1 MPGHVKA
8 GGNKEADPDPAQ
20 FLWITDEMKK
30 EDSLKPYD
38 AKKSVWVPDGEGGF
52 DEAMIDTVDGDKV
65 SCKVGWEPKT
75 FKSAQCMQVNPP
87 KMEKFDDVSNMTYL
101 NEASVL
107 WNLKARYVAKL
118 IYTYSGLFCV
128 VINPY
133 KRYPIYTNRV
143 VNIYIGKRRNEVPP
157 HLFAISDGA
166 YQQMMANS
174 KDQSMLIT
182 GESGAGKTENTK
194 KVITYFAILGSGGEG
209 GKKKKDDP
217 EAEKKA
223 NLEDRIVNTNPI
235 LESYGN
241 AKTIRN
247 DNSSRF
253 GKFIRI
259 YFNQMGKLAGG
270 FIDVYLL
277 EKSRV
282 TYQQPNERGYHIFFQ
297 LVEEGPIEGLQE
309 MCCFTTDPYDFFFMS
324 QGKVKVDSI
333 DDNEEL
339 EFTDAAF
346 DTLGFDLQEKQ
357 SAFKLTACICHFGE
371 MTFKQKGREESC
383 EMDDPLPGQKASQL
397 LGVENWQLF
406 YGNFIRPK
414 IKVGTEWVYKGQNAD
429 NCLNSVAALARSMYN
444 RLFMWL
450 VDLCNRTLIDPTM
463 KKVNFIGVLDIAGFE
478 IFEFNTFEQICINFC
493 NEKLQQFFN
502 HHMFVLEQEEYVR
515 EGIEWEMVDFGMDLE
530 ATIQLMEKPMGLL
543 AILEEETL
551 FPKASD
557 KSFNDKLTENL
568 LGKSTSF
575 LKKQPGSKD
584 KTAHFA
590 IGHYAGIV
598 NYNLTDW
605 LTKNKD
611 QCNDTVVDQ
620 LKKST
625 NPLVAYLFREHP
637 GQPEED
643 PNKGKEKAKKGKDTK
658 VFKTV
663 SSAFRAQLE
672 ALLATLNSTDPHF
685 IRCIVPNNFKTPGL
699 LDSALVMHQLTC
711 NGVLE
716 GIRICRRG
724 FPNRT
729 VYLDFKHRF
738 IIIKPKEVY
747 ACGTDLKAAAKII
760 LDSIEVVNDRWRLG
774 HTKVFFRAGTVGMI
788 EEVRDESIKAIL
800 NYVQGIC
807 RGYLGRKQ
815 YKIEQYK
822 KSMVPIMQRNIKKYL
837 FFRDWTW
844 YFLLNGTKRFIGQED
859 VEAVI
864 AKLEEE
870 ASVACSAYDKE
881 VDERDRL
888 NDGISQMTQDKKDM
902 MQQIENEQGDLSS
915 FQHDLASATDKRS
928 EKEDELTGTQKRLTD
943 TEASRNDM
951 IDKKRRYDN
960 DLSSFRKD
968 IDEMNM
974 SIQKAEQEKTNRDH
988 TIRNLNDEIAHQDE
1002 LINKLTKEKKYMQE
1016 SQAKSSDE
1024 LNQAEEKVDN
1034 LNKIKVKLEVTL
1046 DDLEDS
1052 YEREKKS
1059 RLDMDKQRRKIE
1071 GDLKVTQEVV
1081 IDLERDKKDVE
1092 GCIDN
1097 KDKDI
1102 HDSQNRLADEQ
1113 SIVGKLQKTIKELQ
1127 GRIEQNEEEL
1137 EGERGART
1145 NAEKQRGGLSRE
1157 LDDLSERVDEA
1168 GGATM
1173 AQVDLNKKREA
1184 EIGKLRRD
1192 LEEGNIQHD
1201 GTLVGLKKK
1210 NVDATSEM
1218 AEQVDQLNKMNT
1230 KITKEKHAKKL
1241 QIDEVMGA
1249 MDVVANEKASLEKQ
1263 NSLLQHQLSE
1273 TNRRCEEANLT
1284 LTDYDSSRKKTV
1296 VENVELLRSVEEL
1309 DNNNMVLG
1317 KIKTTLVAQL
1327 EETKKVSDDESKE
1340 RSFLLGKFRNLEHEV
1355 DLTRGQ
1361 LEEES
1366 QSKADALRM
1375 LSKSVGDAQ
1384 MWRQKYEKEG
1394 LARAEELE
1402 SAKLKLQS
1410 RLAEAEGTVM
1420 NFNGKATALEKE
1432 KMNLQSDIEEMSQNL
1447 DDAQAR
1453 CSQME
1458 KKAKNF
1464 DKIVVE
1470 WKQKIDGL
1478 QAELD
1483 QSQVECRSY
1492 STELFKVKTAYEE
1505 TMLLLENV
1513 RKENKNLSNEIKDI
1527 MDQIGEGGRTIHE
1540 IDKIRKRL
1548 ENEKLELQA
1557 ALEEAE
1563 SALEQ
1568 EENKVLRSQLEL
1580 SQVKQEIERR
1590 IKEKEDELEG
1600 LRKTYQRSVESMQ
1613 SSLENESKAKG
1624 EALRHK
1630 KKLEADLNELDIA
1643 LEHSNGANAEAQ
1655 QTIKKYQSHIK
1666 ESQIGLE
1673 QEQLHRDKAREQ
1685 LIQAER
1691 RNHAVR
1697 NELEETK
1704 TQLEHADR
1712 QRRSA
1717 EQELSDVVE
1726 QVADSTLQNQSLQS
1740 SKRKLDSEM
1749 QTMHADLEE
1758 MLNESRIAEEKAKK
1772 AMIDAARLAD
1782 ELRAEQENAQYAE
1795 KNRRALDGQVK
1806 DMQTKLDDAEQL
1818 AVKGGKKVTSRLEQK
1833 IKDLESQMDE
1843 EQRRLVDAQKSQRRT
1858 DRRVKELTFSQEE
1871 DCKNHERM
1879 QELVDK
1885 LQNKV
1890 KSYKKQIEEAEEI
1903 AALNLAKFRKVQS
1916 DLEQSQ
1922 ERADINE
1929 QVLAKY
1935 KAMGR
1940 GTSLGPV

>member
-8 GGNKEADPDPAQ
+8 GGSKEPDPDPSQ
-20 FLWITDEMKK
+20 YLFVSFEMKK

-52 DEAMIDTVDGDKV
+52 DEALIQEVKGEMIDV
-65 SCKVGWEPKT
+65 KVGWEPKT
-75 FKSAQCMQVNPP
+75 FKATQVMQVNPP

-107 WNLKARYVAKL
+107 WNLKSRYVAKL

-143 VNIYIGKRRNEVPP
+143 VRMYIGKRRNEVPP

-174 KDQSMLIT
+174 RDQSMLIT

-194 KVITYFAILGSGGEG
+194 KVITYFAILGANE
-209 GKKKKDDP
+209 KTKKDAGGP
-217 EAEKKA
+217 EVEKKA
-223 NLEDRIVNTNPI
+223 NLEDRIVQTNPI

-259 YFNQMGKLAGG
+259 YFNHMGKLAGG

-297 LVEEGPIEGLQE
+297 LVEVGPVEGLQE
-309 MCCFTTDPYDFFFMS
+309 MCCMSTDPYDYFFIS

-339 EFTDAAF
+339 EFTDQAF
-346 DTLGFDLQEKQ
+346 DTLGFTLEEKQ
-357 SAFKLTACICHFGE
+357 NAFKLTSCICHLGE

-383 EMDDPLPGQKASQL
+383 EMDDPVPGQNCCTL
-397 LGVENWQLF
+397 LGVENFQLF

-429 NCLNSVAALARSMYN
+429 NCLNSIAALARSMYN
-444 RLFMWL
+444 RLFLWL
-450 VDLCNRTLIDPTM
+450 VDLCNRTLIDATM

-543 AILEEETL
+543 AILEEETM
-551 FPKASD
+551 FPKATD
-557 KSFNDKLTENL
+557 KSFEDKLKENL
-568 LGKSTSF
+568 LGKSQVF

-584 KTAHFA
+584 KNAHFA
-590 IGHYAGIV
+590 IAHYAGIV
-598 NYNLTDW
+598 NYNLSDW

-611 QCNDTVVDQ
+611 PVNDTVVDQ
-620 LKKST
+620 LKKAD
-625 NPLVAYLFREHP
+625 NALVQYLFRDHP
-637 GQPEED
+637 GQPEEAEKKD
-643 PNKGKEKAKKGKDTK
+643 KAKKGKDKT
-658 VFKTV
+658 FKTV
-663 SSAFRAQLE
+663 SSSFRAQLE
-672 ALLATLNSTDPHF
+672 ALLITLNSTDPHF
-685 IRCIVPNNFKTPGL
+685 IRCIVPNNNKTPGL

-729 VYLDFKHRF
+729 VYAEFRHRF
-738 IIIKPKEVY
+738 IIIKPKEVH
-747 ACGTDLKAAAKII
+747 ACKDDQKMAAKVI
-760 LDSIEVVNDRWRLG
+760 LESIEEVNDKWRLG

-788 EEVRDESIKAIL
+788 EEVRDECIKNIL
-800 NYVQGIC
+800 NHIQSIC

-815 YKIEQYK
+815 HKIEIAK
-822 KSMVPIMQRNIKKYL
+822 REFIPVMQRNFKKYI

-844 YFLLNGTKRFIGQED
+844 YSLVNATKRFIGQVNIED
-859 VEAVI
+859 EI
-864 AKLEEE
+864 AALEEE
-870 ASVACSAYDKE
+870 ASVACAAYDKE
-881 VDERDRL
+881 VQARDAF
-888 NDGISQMTQDKKDM
+888 NEGIAQMTTDKKDM
-902 MQQIENEQGDLSS
+902 MAQIEREQGDLSS
-915 FQHDLASATDKRS
+915 YQADLAKATEARS
-928 EKEDELTGTQKRLTD
+928 QKEDELSNLQRTLTD
-943 TEASRNDM
+943 TESNRNNM
-951 IDKKRRYDN
+951 IERKRKLET
-960 DLSSFRKD
+960 DLSSFKKD
-968 IDEMNM
+968 IEDMEMA
-974 SIQKAEQEKTNRDH
+974 IQKAEQEKTNRDH
-988 TIRNLNDEIAHQDE
+988 TIRNMNDEIAHQDE
-1002 LINKLTKEKKYMQE
+1002 LINKLNKEKKHMQE
-1016 SQAKSSDE
+1016 NQAKSSEE
-1024 LNQAEEKVDN
+1024 LTSAEEKLDH
-1034 LNKIKVKLEVTL
+1034 LNKIKAKLEVTL
-1046 DDLEDS
+1046 DELEDS
-1052 YEREKKS
+1052 LEREKKA
-1059 RLDMDKQRRKIE
+1059 RLDMDKQRRKVE
-1071 GDLKVTQEVV
+1071 ADLKVTQEMVN
-1081 IDLERDKKDVE
+1081 DLERDKKEVE
-1092 GCIDN
+1092 GLIS
-1097 KDKDI
+1097 KKEKDI
-1102 HDSQNRLADEQ
+1102 STNQSKLEDEQ
-1113 SIVGKLQKTIKELQ
+1113 STVSKLQKAIKEMQ
-1127 GRIEQNEEEL
+1127 SRIEANEEEL
-1137 EGERGART
+1137 EAERQARSK
-1145 NAEKQRGGLSRE
+1145 AEKQRGTLARE
-1157 LDDLSERVDEA
+1157 LDDLSERLDEA
-1168 GGATM
+1168 GGATT
-1173 AQVDLNKKREA
+1173 AQIELNKKREA

-1192 LEEGNIQHD
+1192 LEEATIQHES
-1201 GTLVGLKKK
+1201 TLASLKKK
-1210 NVDATSEM
+1210 HLDAVAEM
-1218 AEQVDQLNKMNT
+1218 SEQVDQLNKM
-1230 KITKEKHAKKL
+1230 KQKVEKEKHGKRL
-1241 QIDEVMGA
+1241 QIDEVKAA
-1249 MDVVANEKASLEKQ
+1249 MDTVANEKASVEKQ
-1263 NSLLQHQLSE
+1263 NHLLNQQYSDL
-1273 TNRRCEEANLT
+1273 NRRCEEANLT
-1284 LTDYDSSRKKTV
+1284 LSDFDNAKKKIV
-1296 VENVELLRSVEEL
+1296 VENADVLRNIEEL
-1309 DNNNMVLG
+1309 DNNNNVLA
-1317 KIKTTLVAQL
+1317 KIKQTLSAQL
-1327 EETKKVSDDESKE
+1327 EEQRRIADDEAKE
-1340 RSFLLGKFRNLEHEV
+1340 RSFLMGKYRNLEHEV
-1355 DLTRGQ
+1355 DTTREQ
-1361 LEEES
+1361 LEEET

-1384 MWRQKYEKEG
+1384 MWRMKYEKDG
-1394 LARAEELE
+1394 LARSEELE
-1402 SAKLKLQS
+1402 SAKMKLQS
-1410 RLAEAEGTVM
+1410 RLAEAEATVQ
-1420 NFNGKATALEKE
+1420 NYNNKAMALEKD
-1432 KMNLQSDIEEMSQNL
+1432 KMKLQSDIEEMGGML

-1453 CSQME
+1453 CFQME

-1470 WKQKIDGL
+1470 WKNKIDAL

-1483 QSQVECRSY
+1483 QTQVECRSY
-1492 STELFKVKTAYEE
+1492 STELFKVKTVYEE
-1505 TMLLLENV
+1505 SQQQLDTV
-1513 RKENKNLSNEIKDI
+1513 RRENKNLSNEIKDI

-1568 EENKVLRSQLEL
+1568 EENKVLRAQLEL

-1590 IKEKEDELEG
+1590 IKEKEVEFEG
-1600 LRKTYQRSVESMQ
+1600 LRKTHQKAIESMQ
-1613 SSLENESKAKG
+1613 ASLETETRTKG
-1624 EALRHK
+1624 EAIRQK
-1630 KKLEADLNELDIA
+1630 KKLESDINELDIA
-1643 LEHSNGANAEAQ
+1643 LEHANGSNAEAQ
-1655 QTIKKYQSHIK
+1655 RSIKKYQQQIK
-1666 ESQIGLE
+1666 EMQLTLE
-1673 QEQLHRDKAREQ
+1673 QEQIHRDKAREQ

-1691 RNHAVR
+1691 RSHAVQ
-1697 NELEETK
+1697 NELEECK

-1717 EQELSDVVE
+1717 EQELSDVIE
-1726 QVADSTLQNQSLQS
+1726 QLSDSTLQNQALQS

-1758 MLNESRIAEEKAKK
+1758 MLTESKMAEDRAKK

-1782 ELRAEQENAQYAE
+1782 ELRLEQENAQQCE
-1795 KNRRALDGQVK
+1795 KTRKSLDYQVK
-1806 DMQTKLDDAEQL
+1806 DMQGKLDEAEQL
-1818 AVKGGKKVTSRLEQK
+1818 ALKGGKKITSRLEQK
-1833 IKDLESQMDE
+1833 IKDLETQLDD

-1858 DRRVKELTFSQEE
+1858 ERRIKELTFSQEE
-1871 DCKNHERM
+1871 DHKNHERM

-1903 AALNLAKFRKVQS
+1903 AALNLAKFRKVQA
-1916 DLEQSQ
+1916 DLEQSE

-1929 QVLAKY
+1929 QVLARY
-1935 KAMGR
+1935 KAKGR
-1940 GTSLGPV
+1940 GASVGPAM